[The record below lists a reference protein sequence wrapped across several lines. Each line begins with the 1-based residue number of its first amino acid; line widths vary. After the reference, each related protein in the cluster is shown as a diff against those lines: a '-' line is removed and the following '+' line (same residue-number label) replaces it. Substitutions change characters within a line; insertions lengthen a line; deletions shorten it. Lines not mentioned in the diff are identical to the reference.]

1 MPENP
6 REMFGTVMPV
16 DLAIDTSASAMQMA
30 EAIFGTGIQVLSA
43 SYSGDLSAAG
53 IYSGGLTTSP
63 GVVPSDSGVILS
75 TGKATDFTTEGP
87 DPNISVGTTTDF
99 SNNGTIANGNAGLTA
114 LAGNQTYDAALL
126 TVNFVPDGNVITMQ
140 IVFSSEE
147 YLEWVGQG
155 FNDIVA
161 VWVNGTQAQLT
172 VGSGDISIDNI
183 NTGSNSNLY
192 LDNPDT
198 LDPAAAY
205 NTEMDG
211 LTVTL
216 TLKAPVTP
224 GETNTIIFG
233 IADTGDGALDSNL
246 LIAGDSVQVALV
258 ANDDVINMRKGDFA
272 TVDLRTNDV
281 VTPPGALTITQIN
294 GIDVNVGDSVILPS
308 GESITLN
315 ADGTI
320 SVSST
325 GSINDT
331 VFSYTVAD
339 TQGNTDVAFVDLN
352 TVPCFT
358 AGTLIE
364 TDRGYRRV
372 EGLMVGDTVMTR
384 DNGPQT
390 LRWIG
395 RTLRR
400 AIGADAPIEI
410 AANTFGK
417 HDRLVVSP
425 NHRVL
430 VTGCAVE
437 LATGET
443 EVLIAAKHLDETGQ
457 TRVLADRSLVLY
469 LHLLFDNHEIV
480 MSNGLASESLFLP
493 DCGPEEDIG
502 MHELWK
508 RLVDVPHRHKSLARP
523 ALRRREAALVC
534 RGLWPLAA

>member
-1 MPENP
+1 
-6 REMFGTVMPV
+6 
-16 DLAIDTSASAMQMA
+16 MQMA

-172 VGSGDISIDNI
+172 IGSGDISIDNI

-410 AANTFGK
+410 AANTFGN
-417 HDRLVVSP
+417 HERLVVSP